1 MQFLNSSISKTIHL
15 WRKIL
20 NLPLTLWQNLIYLN
34 RSVDCIHTVVRLQK
48 PLKPYSPA
56 LCGGYFLHIM
66 TVKIPIW
73 FHILQSF
80 CVFHSH
86 SLPPF
91 KTLNNF
97 GQILFRRIPVIVPKT
112 IVKNPASKNCTRQRI
127 PCKGI
132 IFWEILLIDVPRNGV

>member
-1 MQFLNSSISKTIHL
+1 MLKFVEFFYFVLNSDIFKSFSGLYSYSCPLAKAAEAL
-15 WRKIL
+15 
-20 NLPLTLWQNLIYLN
+20 LPCL
-34 RSVDCIHTVVRLQK
+34 VR
-48 PLKPYSPA
+48 
-56 LCGGYFLHIM
+56 GIFLYTM